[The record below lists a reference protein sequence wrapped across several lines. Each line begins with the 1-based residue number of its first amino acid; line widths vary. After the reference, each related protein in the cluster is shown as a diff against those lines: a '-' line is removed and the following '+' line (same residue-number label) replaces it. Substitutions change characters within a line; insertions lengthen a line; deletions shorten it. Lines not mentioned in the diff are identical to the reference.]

1 MENNDLGLSQEAVY
15 QIKQAVSV
23 ATKDPIV
30 ALTRN
35 RVRRSRGVE
44 YHLYC
49 AKTGTSNTDLKCRRL
64 ISMKTETSLVTFL
77 SDEENVELLT
87 RLNPDASPDE
97 VGMCILQYEP
107 VCGTD
112 GVTYGNEC
120 QLNLSENVDIAFIGE
135 C

>member
-1 MENNDLGLSQEAVY
+1 MTLSDNSFIVIGVGCLLIVIFIAFVPIISVDIDQPNSLAVCIT
-15 QIKQAVSV
+15 QPCVDMVVVQDK
-23 ATKDPIV
+23 
-30 ALTRN
+30 
-35 RVRRSRGVE
+35 
-44 YHLYC
+44 
-49 AKTGTSNTDLKCRRL
+49 KTIL
-64 ISMKTETSLVTFL
+64 EFL